1 MTIVD
6 MTKPAAAGDDDHP
19 ERPAASGTQPTRAT
33 PPADAGEDRRP
44 VADKLAPQLPGWL
57 TDRHQLADT
66 TRKTVM
72 RGGHWSLWHGIR
84 LPLYTAR
91 LIGYSPRGCWRV
103 LRQLWAFLWDEELRP
118 LRIEA
123 VTSSDPKT
131 AMVLRRERNDRIHRR
146 VIVAGVLAAFGA
158 VALVVASLLA
168 PGWAMW
174 AAAAGT
180 VLIAGWV
187 GRPVDKRITRPAGEL
202 VGNPGPVRAPLVMQA
217 LCDIGIG
224 RMRDPASIRLVF
236 DVARQGPGYHVGF
249 ELPPGVTAVQV
260 MEKREELAAALRRE
274 IGTVWP
280 SKGVRHP
287 GHLALYVSDQP
298 MNSAKQ
304 TPWPLLK
311 TGGVDVFRP
320 CPLFTDQQGGWVPL
334 TLAYT
339 HGVVG
344 GVPGSG
350 KTFGLRQIGVAA
362 ALDPRVKLFLLDG
375 KGNGD
380 LAPLALVA
388 DVYKV
393 GDEDEEIADQL
404 NELRR
409 LREEMRRRARV
420 IREQLTRE
428 ECPESK
434 VTSTLA
440 DRRDLGLEPILVLV
454 DEVQV
459 YAEHEDKKV
468 REEFVRLF
476 TDLVKRGRSAGIMC
490 YFATQKPDA
499 SALPSAIASNST
511 IRLAFKVNDWQSND
525 QILGTSA
532 HQNGLRAT
540 LFGWNDRGL
549 AYLKGDGADAQI
561 VRTIH
566 GMDAVAAE
574 KVVLRAHAARQAQHR
589 LTGYALGEEARH
601 EADQATL
608 LDDVRHVIGTS
619 STMHLEQ
626 IREGLELLRPGIYG
640 HADNNG
646 LGRLLRTAGVR
657 VASVHVT
664 DRGSHKGVRREWL
677 DVAVT
682 DVIGDAQDGENGTGD
697 LTGPGET

>member
-1 MTIVD
+1 MTTID
-6 MTKPAAAGDDDHP
+6 MSKGAPAAGDDEP
-19 ERPAASGTQPTRAT
+19 GRSPTSTPTRETSPAAGDDRAT
-33 PPADAGEDRRP
+33 TPAGGT
-44 VADKLAPQLPGWL
+44 LAPLLPGWL
-57 TDRHQLADT
+57 TDRHELLDT
-66 TRKTVM
+66 TRKTLH
-72 RGGHWSLWHGIR
+72 RGGHHTLWHLLR
-84 LPLYTAR
+84 LPLYAAR
-91 LIGYSPRGCWRV
+91 LVAYSPRGGWRV
-103 LRQLWAFLWDEELRP
+103 LRMLWAFLWDEELRP

-146 VIVAGVLAAFGA
+146 VIVAAVLAGVGA
-158 VALVVASLLA
+158 VLLLA
-168 PGWAMW
+168 VAVFAPRWALW
-174 AAAAGT
+174 AAAVGA
-180 VLIAGWV
+180 VLVCGWV

-202 VGNPGPVRAPLVMQA
+202 AGNPGPLRAPLVMQA

-224 RMRDPASIRLVF
+224 RMRDPAAIRLVF
-236 DVARQGPGYHVGF
+236 DVARQGPGYFVSF
-249 ELPPGVTAVQV
+249 ELPPGCTAVQV
-260 MEKREELAAALRRE
+260 MERREELAAALRRE

-298 MNSAKQ
+298 MNSARQ
-304 TPWPLLK
+304 APWPLLK
-311 TGGVDVFRP
+311 AGTVDVFRP
-320 CPLFTDQQGGWVPL
+320 TPMFTDQQGMWEPL

-339 HGVVG
+339 HGVIG

-362 ALDPRVKLFLLDG
+362 SLDPRVRIWCFDG

-388 DVYKV
+388 DAYMV
-393 GDEDEEIADQL
+393 GDEDEEIAEQL
-404 NELRR
+404 AALRR

-434 VTSTLA
+434 VTSALA

-499 SALPSAIASNST
+499 SALPSAIASNAT
-511 IRLAFKVNDWQSND
+511 IRLCFKVNDWQSND
-525 QILGTSA
+525 QVLGTSA

-566 GMDAVAAE
+566 GLDAVAAE
-574 KVVLRAHAARQAQHR
+574 KVVLRAHAARVAQHR

-608 LDDVRHVIGTS
+608 LDDVCHVVGAAT
-619 STMHLEQ
+619 TMHLDQ
-626 IREGLELLRPGIYG
+626 IREGLHEVRPGIYS
-640 HADNNG
+640 HVDNNG
-646 LGRLLRTAGVR
+646 LGRLLRSAGVR

-664 DRGSHKGVRREWL
+664 DKGSHKGVRREWL

-682 DVIGDAQDGENGTGD
+682 EVLGDPDEPGTPD
-697 LTGPGET
+697 